1 MKTDNSQYYGSV
13 TRLLHWLMAA
23 CFFFMFATAIAWNL
37 NGDLKFLMG
46 PHKAVGFVL
55 MVLAVLR
62 FIWMLRQKERPANA
76 WIAKAGHL
84 ALYALMLIVPAL
96 AIARQIG
103 RGQQNQTLIDLG
115 NNWHGELGWVFLV
128 LIIGHIGMA
137 GGARG
142 PHAERG
148 RPSSLSPVASCPT
161 CVLGGKNLGAG
172 KTCAQRGP
180 LEYGGR

>member
-1 MKTDNSQYYGSV
+1 
-13 TRLLHWLMAA
+13 
-23 CFFFMFATAIAWNL
+23 
-37 NGDLKFLMG
+37 MG

-55 MVLAVLR
+55 MALAVLR

-128 LIIGHIGMA
+128 LIMGHIGMA
-137 GGARG
+137 VVHRLKGDNLLPRIW
-142 PHAERG
+142 
-148 RPSSLSPVASCPT
+148 
-161 CVLGGKNLGAG
+161 GKH
-172 KTCAQRGP
+172 
-180 LEYGGR
+180 E

>member
-37 NGDLKFLMG
+37 NGELKFLIG
-46 PHKAVGFVL
+46 PHKAVGFTL
-55 MVLAVLR
+55 MALAVLR
-62 FIWMLRQKERPANA
+62 FIWMLQQKERPANA
-76 WIAKAGHL
+76 WVAKAGHL

-103 RGQQNQTLIDLG
+103 RGQQNQTLI
-115 NNWHGELGWVFLV
+115 VLV

-137 GGARG
+137 VVHRLKGDNLLPRIW
-142 PHAERG
+142 
-148 RPSSLSPVASCPT
+148 
-161 CVLGGKNLGAG
+161 GKH
-172 KTCAQRGP
+172 
-180 LEYGGR
+180 E

>member
-37 NGDLKFLMG
+37 M
-46 PHKAVGFVL
+46 A
-55 MVLAVLR
+55 LAVLR
-62 FIWMLRQKERPANA
+62 FIWMLQQKERPANA

-137 GGARG
+137 VIHRLKGDNLLPRIW
-142 PHAERG
+142 
-148 RPSSLSPVASCPT
+148 
-161 CVLGGKNLGAG
+161 GKH
-172 KTCAQRGP
+172 
-180 LEYGGR
+180 E

>member
-62 FIWMLRQKERPANA
+62 FIWMLRQKERAANA

-137 GGARG
+137 VVHRLKGDNLLPRIW
-142 PHAERG
+142 
-148 RPSSLSPVASCPT
+148 
-161 CVLGGKNLGAG
+161 GKH
-172 KTCAQRGP
+172 
-180 LEYGGR
+180 E